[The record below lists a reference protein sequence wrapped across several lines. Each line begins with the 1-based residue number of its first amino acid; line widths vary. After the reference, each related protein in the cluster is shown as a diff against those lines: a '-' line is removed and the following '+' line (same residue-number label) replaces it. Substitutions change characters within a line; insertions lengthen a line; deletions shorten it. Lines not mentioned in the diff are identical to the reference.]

1 MIHFPN
7 LDRWF
12 NISGYYDHHNCKTIS
27 LLLKDDLTDLAIQS
41 FAKEFAKLI
50 CRIRCNGLFLFG
62 DPEVDLCSEFQNAI
76 DGINTLT
83 NEEKKCLA
91 DTIFFY
97 GMISQVRYDETN
109 NYTESIDREL
119 FNGYFGEIMFY
130 IVREQCL
137 DDDKV
142 MIEPTVP
149 KPYSKQSGLDYIE
162 IRKTKQNGEYY
173 FIVGEVKT
181 SKNTIGNYP
190 NDIICSLKKRS
201 IHLFNS
207 EVNAFKE
214 RARVSGDEDLRY
226 FVDRIPIYFLNNSPK
241 KKFAG
246 VINYGSNIKHR
257 ESVFQKFYTD
267 CSGYVNEAL
276 DCRRIKLIGIKG
288 IEDIKESV
296 LDCIWTNLLN

>member
-1 MIHFPN
+1 MRCFPN

-27 LLLKDDLTDLAIQS
+27 LLLKDNLSDSEIQS

-50 CRIRCNGLFLFG
+50 CRIRCNGSFLFG
-62 DPEVDLCSEFQNAI
+62 NPEVDLCSKFQAVI
-76 DGINTLT
+76 DGVNTLT
-83 NEEKKCLA
+83 DEEKRCLA
-91 DTIFFY
+91 DTVFFY
-97 GMISQVRYDETN
+97 GMVSQVQYDESN
-109 NYTESIDREL
+109 NYIASIDHEL
-119 FNGYFGEIMFY
+119 FNGYFGEMMFY
-130 IVREQCL
+130 IVREQYL
-137 DDDKV
+137 DDDKI

-149 KPYSKQSGLDYIE
+149 KSYSKQTGLDYIE
-162 IRKTKQNGEYY
+162 IRKSHQNGEYY

-190 NDIICSLKKRS
+190 NDIITSLKKRS

-214 RARVSGDEDLRY
+214 RARASGDEDLKY
-226 FVDRIPIYFLNNSPK
+226 FVDRIPIYFLNNSSK

-246 VINYGSNIKHR
+246 VINYGSSNRHR
-257 ESVFQKFYTD
+257 NSVFKNFYTD
-267 CSGYVNEAL
+267 CIGHVDAAL

-288 IEDIKESV
+288 IEDIKERV
-296 LDCIWTNLLN
+296 LNCIWTNL